1 MSIVCGTH
9 VSSAWAT
16 ERGRVPCGG
25 SYRGQS
31 QKGGMLYKDSE
42 AQRKWLVLPRALE
55 ALLWPWGC
63 LYRNVRNHFDKE
75 GRWMGRED

>member
-1 MSIVCGTH
+1 
-9 VSSAWAT
+9 
-16 ERGRVPCGG
+16 
-25 SYRGQS
+25 
-31 QKGGMLYKDSE
+31 MLYKDSE